1 MSIPL
6 MKDHLGN
13 EESEVGF
20 FVLKEDIVRVGIHFL
35 RSIVEVQAVIQ
46 ILLISLSI
54 QNQ

>member
-20 FVLKEDIVRVGIHFL
+20 FVLKEDIVSCGIHFL
-35 RSIVEVQAVIQ
+35 RSVVEVQAVIQ